1 MRVGLMNVGVL
12 KVGVLK
18 MAAGLLVLLLAP
30 AGPAS
35 AQAEPPLLADR
46 VAAGELPAM
55 ADRLPVDPMIVDLK
69 GQGRALG
76 EYGGTLNMVM
86 GRAKDARQ
94 MVVYGYARLV
104 GYDPETMELRP
115 DIARDVI
122 VEDNRSFTFVLREDH
137 RWSDGTPFT
146 AEDFRYFW
154 EDVANN
160 PEISPTGPP
169 IELLVNGEP
178 PLVEILSPNR
188 VRYSWSQ
195 PNPDFLPQ
203 LAGARPLYLYRPSHH
218 LKRFHA
224 AYADPDRLEKAVE
237 EAQARSWAALH
248 NREDNLYKFDNP
260 DLPTLQPWIVRTAP
274 PATRYTFERN
284 PYYHRIDGRG
294 RQLPYIDAV
303 VFQIASSGLIPAK
316 TGAGEVDLQ
325 ARYLSFDDYTFL
337 RQGEGRG
344 DYETYLWRTAK
355 GSHLALFPN
364 LNIADAEWREV
375 MRDVRFRRALSLA
388 INRHELNQVIYFG
401 LAVPGNNT
409 ILPASPLYKPEYRE
423 TWAAYDPA
431 RANAL
436 LDEMGLTGR
445 DDRGVRLLPDGRPME
460 IIVETAGE
468 STEETDLLEL
478 IHDTWMEVGIK
489 LYTRPSERTVFRN
502 RIFAGQTQMAI
513 SFGLENGIPSNES
526 SPSEFAPTAQTQYMW
541 PRWGQ
546 YYQTKGQAGAAP
558 DMPEAARLLVMYDDW
573 RRATTASERRAIW
586 ERMLEIWTDQ
596 VFSIGLVAGVLQ
608 PVVVSLNLHNV
619 PVQAIYNWE
628 PGAHFGM
635 HRPDTFFFGAERPRT
650 PDSVLT
656 AAARA
661 RQ

>member
-1 MRVGLMNVGVL
+1 MKVGVL